1 LKTPTAFFSV
11 TSGEYSLAT
20 DVLDRRG
27 LVIFFGRRR
36 GLCTAGLCSVY
47 SVGGEGGAVMF
58 SVGGEGGAVML
69 MNVVG
74 VSY

>member
-1 LKTPTAFFSV
+1 M
-11 TSGEYSLAT
+11 
-20 DVLDRRG
+20 DVLDRQG

-36 GLCTAGLCSVY
+36 LCTVGLCSLY
-47 SVGGEGGAVMF
+47 